1 MAPRLTQ
8 QVHVPARA
16 HGLNG
21 RANLDLA
28 TLDDLDDK
36 TVIFGVISMD
46 DAAPE
51 TPQTVAARV
60 RAALKHLPP
69 ERLIPAPDCGMK
81 YIPRDLAFAKL
92 KALAD
97 GAAIVRRELT
107 GV

>member
-1 MAPRLTQ
+1 MSPATNPTGTL
-8 QVHVPARA
+8 PARA

-51 TPQTVAARV
+51 TPQTVPARI
-60 RAALKHLPP
+60 RAALEHLPP
-69 ERLIPAPDCGMK
+69 ERLIPAPD
-81 YIPRDLAFAKL
+81 
-92 KALAD
+92 
-97 GAAIVRRELT
+97 
-107 GV
+107 